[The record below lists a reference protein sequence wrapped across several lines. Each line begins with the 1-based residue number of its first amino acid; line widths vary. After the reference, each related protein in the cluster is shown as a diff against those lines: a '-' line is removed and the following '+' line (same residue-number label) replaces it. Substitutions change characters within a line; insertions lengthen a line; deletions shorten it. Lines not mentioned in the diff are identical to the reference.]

1 MQRTSS
7 HVSLALFASNMT
19 IKDLRTKSTVELAK
33 MQREMKAERMQI
45 EFALFAGQERNVR
58 KLRNLKRDIARV
70 ETCLT
75 QLGQTATK

>member
-1 MQRTSS
+1 
-7 HVSLALFASNMT
+7 MT